1 MIANSSWINLP
12 VGYNLEDHTNT
23 DSVVSHPSTQSYDFY
38 QAYTDPNVTDKNAYL
53 QKRSGI
59 LAQSAPNIGPLFFEE
74 IKGSDGITR
83 QLQYTARMEGSLGV
97 PDGQAITISQYL
109 GRGATSRGRMTIGAN
124 LGTVVSTV
132 PYLRDQNDVE
142 AVIKGLENLQ
152 TSLKSVPNL
161 VWNFPPPGTTVRD
174 YVNNMIVSYSNR
186 RANHW
191 IGTNKLGTKD
201 GRSSGGDSVVDVNTK
216 VYGTDNLFVVDASI
230 FPGMVTTNPS
240 SYIVVAAE
248 HAAAKILALATS
260 TAQPQ
265 YGQCGGST
273 WNGSFQCATG
283 LTCTAKD
290 AYYSQCL

>member
-1 MIANSSWINLP
+1 
-12 VGYNLEDHTNT
+12 
-23 DSVVSHPSTQSYDFY
+23 
-38 QAYTDPNVTDKNAYL
+38 
-53 QKRSGI
+53 
-59 LAQSAPNIGPLFFEE
+59 
-74 IKGSDGITR
+74 
-83 QLQYTARMEGSLGV
+83 
-97 PDGQAITISQYL
+97 
-109 GRGATSRGRMTIGAN
+109 MTIQAN

-152 TSLKSVPNL
+152 TSLKSVANL

-174 YVNNMIVSYSNR
+174 YVNNMLVSYSNR

-191 IGTNKLGTKD
+191 IGKLTPRIPSQRTPVCTSESLTENLGKGTNKLGTSD
-201 GRSSGGDSVVDVNTK
+201 GRSKGDSVVDINTK

-240 SYIVVAAE
+240 SYIVVSAE

-260 TAQPQ
+260 TAQPL

-283 LTCTAKD
+283 LKCTVKD
-290 AYYSQCL
+290 SYYSQVRTPSFPSYLLPQSL